1 MTSRTFLA
9 LIMIL
14 GLGLILWVAA
24 AEGPPDDAK
33 TSSGPLQAHPTN
45 PLGPPDSA
53 LVTEPPGAIAP
64 STVGASWP
72 RPRFTDLQQ
81 ERDVMV
87 AELRLYH
94 RPEVDDARV
103 LAAMHAVPRHLFV
116 PENQRQNAYQDSPLP
131 IGEGQTI
138 SQPYIVALMTQLAD
152 VDSTMKVLEVGTGSG
167 YQAAVLSELTPRV
180 FTIEIVPALARRAAG
195 AFKQLGYSSI
205 RAREGDGYQ
214 GWPSEAPFDRILV
227 TAAPEEIPPALAAQ
241 LKPGGRMIVPVGP
254 RWSGQDL
261 LVVTKDASGRT
272 TTREVIPVVFVPMVH
287 GKP

>member
-14 GLGLILWVAA
+14 VLGLLLWVAA

-33 TSSGPLQAHPTN
+33 TSAGPLQVHPTT

-53 LVTEPPGAIAP
+53 LVPEPPGAIAP
-64 STVGASWP
+64 TPGEASWP
-72 RPRFTDLQQ
+72 RPRFAGLQR

-87 AELRLYH
+87 AELRRYH

-103 LAAMHAVPRHLFV
+103 LAAMAAAPRHLFV
-116 PENQRQNAYQDSPLP
+116 PENQRQNAYRDSPLP

-167 YQAAVLSELTPRV
+167 YQAAVLSELTPQV
-180 FTIEIVPALARRAAG
+180 FTIEIVPELARRAAA
-195 AFKQLGYSSI
+195 AFTQLGYASI
-205 RAREGDGYQ
+205 RAREGDGYA

-227 TAAPEEIPPALAAQ
+227 TAAPEEIPPE
-241 LKPGGRMIVPVGP
+241 LKPGGRMVVPVGP

>member
-1 MTSRTFLA
+1 MTSR
-9 LIMIL
+9 IL
-14 GLGLILWVAA
+14 FAIITLLVLGLILWVAA

-33 TSSGPLQAHPTN
+33 TSAGPLQAHPTN

-53 LVTEPPGAIAP
+53 LVTVPPGVIAP
-64 STVGASWP
+64 STGGASWP
-72 RPRFTDLQQ
+72 RPRFTDLQR

-87 AELRLYH
+87 AELRRDH

-103 LAAMHAVPRHLFV
+103 LAAMAAVPRDLFV

-167 YQAAVLSELTPRV
+167 YQAAVLSELTPHV
-180 FTIEIVPALARRAAG
+180 FTIEIVPELARRAAA
-195 AFKQLGYSSI
+195 AFTELGYTTI
-205 RAREGDGYQ
+205 EAREGDGYA

-227 TAAPEEIPPALAAQ
+227 TAAPEEIPAALVAQ

-254 RWSGQDL
+254 RGSGQDL
-261 LVVTKDASGRT
+261 VVVTKDASGRT
-272 TTREVIPVVFVPMVH
+272 TTRDVIPVVFVPMVH